1 MILPNRAFEI
11 ITRYNHTRT
20 YKNMYQNE
28 IDGQEFWIPGLDVA
42 VYRMASSTK
51 DFVFK
56 NIRPYPVV
64 MVINYDGTRGGQEE
78 LFVLSHEEDRGELRY
93 IGSK

>member
-1 MILPNRAFEI
+1 
-11 ITRYNHTRT
+11 
-20 YKNMYQNE
+20 MYQNE
-28 IDGQEFWIPGLDVA
+28 IDGQEFRIPGLDVA

-64 MVINYDGTRGGQEE
+64 MVMNFDGTAGHMEE
-78 LFVLSHEEDRGELRY
+78 LFVLSHEEDRGTLEY
-93 IGSK
+93 IGNK